1 MSHQVLSYLLII
13 PAHLIFCFFD
23 DNNGIGLRVFLFV
36 INLRSN
42 VFETRQWFKSFLQGR
57 KLRNLFVVTYWFEL
71 SYKLLNKLGL
81 SLDFVVR
88 QVFERLKDSGIFEK
102 LETTTAT
109 AF

>member
-1 MSHQVLSYLLII
+1 M
-13 PAHLIFCFFD
+13 
-23 DNNGIGLRVFLFV
+23 
-36 INLRSN
+36 
-42 VFETRQWFKSFLQGR
+42 
-57 KLRNLFVVTYWFEL
+57 VTYWFEL